1 MPGKPL
7 SSERTWYSFS
17 THPGE
22 LAQTK
27 GTKTREFGCGLTLTI
42 RSTVDIT
49 ATTPNQPLGT
59 CHVEKWD
66 DQETSSQLLAWLFK
80 VAKLTS
86 TRKRW
91 DTFSF
96 WINNLNLSPF
106 FQPLLFNFFGA
117 IQKTW
122 ESPPCPTTKQPSKL
136 ESYGTFSKT
145 RCSSRQNSH
154 PDGLCFI
161 LALMWLMDKMELT
174 SLGGWKPWSIRHFKY
189 SSQLSQP
196 NFVHQVKYSLTNAP
210 CTFTLMLDLLGM
222 SYIRNRQVEI
232 QTSWVRNKKGCNLRQ
247 MPVQKHTHPGF
258 RGLS

>member
-1 MPGKPL
+1 MRRNVWKSTIHPSSPQPKTQLYRRNMAKQHSEDEIPHLCLGMPGKPL

-22 LAQTK
+22 LAQAK
-27 GTKTREFGCGLTLTI
+27 GTKTQEFGCGLTLTI
-42 RSTVDIT
+42 RSTVDIA
-49 ATTPNQPLGT
+49 ATTPNHPLGT

-122 ESPPCPTTKQPSKL
+122 ESPPALQPSSHPSSNHMAPSAKRAAPQGTTATPMAFASSWP
-136 ESYGTFSKT
+136 SYGWWTK
-145 RCSSRQNSH
+145 
-154 PDGLCFI
+154 
-161 LALMWLMDKMELT
+161 
-174 SLGGWKPWSIRHFKY
+174 WS
-189 SSQLSQP
+189 
-196 NFVHQVKYSLTNAP
+196 
-210 CTFTLMLDLLGM
+210 
-222 SYIRNRQVEI
+222 
-232 QTSWVRNKKGCNLRQ
+232 
-247 MPVQKHTHPGF
+247 
-258 RGLS
+258 